1 MRKLLFIFVMCVL
14 AGGAYG
20 EDASVIPEK
29 NLRLS
34 QNQGFGFTEDTH
46 YDPLVGS
53 GLGAEYAPSH
63 WLNMQLLW
71 NPIFKINPDIRG
83 GSLYFGLKNY
93 IVGNGALVDMAQW
106 LRLSVALGIL
116 IPPFDK
122 NPDLRDQDQNLWGSS
137 LRLYSDFVFSR
148 YFYINLYAEGVFY
161 PPQYVNN
168 DVFYG
173 DWARHYLDLTGE
185 MEAHFEIP
193 LNNGAVLK
201 GGAPIRF
208 FYAPYMNAD
217 DEYADSQYLLS
228 AGGYF
233 GVSLPAYHPP
243 VEICLRY
250 NAHIRGLN
258 TKQVHQVSVIS
269 KVTLPPEALKFRLKR
284 N

>member
-1 MRKLLFIFVMCVL
+1 MRTLLCVVVLCVL
-14 AGGAYG
+14 VGGAYG

-29 NLRLS
+29 NVRLS
-34 QNQGFGFTEDTH
+34 QNQSFGFTEDTH
-46 YDPLVGS
+46 YEPLVGS
-53 GLGAEYAPSH
+53 GVGAEYAPSY

-93 IVGNGALVDMAQW
+93 IMGSGALVDTAQW
-106 LRLSVALGIL
+106 LRLSAALGIL
-116 IPPFDK
+116 IPPPEK

-137 LRLYSDFVFSR
+137 LRLYSDFVFSK
-148 YFYINLYAEGVFY
+148 YFYINLYFEGVFY
-161 PPQYVNN
+161 PPQYVDN

-173 DWARHYLDLTGE
+173 DWAHHYLDLTGE
-185 MEAHFEIP
+185 LEAHFEIP
-193 LNNGAVLK
+193 LNNGVVLK
-201 GGAPIRF
+201 GGAPVRF

-243 VEICLRY
+243 VEIYLRY
-250 NAHIRGLN
+250 NANIRGLN

-269 KVTLPPEALKFRLKR
+269 RVTLPPEALKLRLKK